1 MYNRALSAA
10 EVAATWN
17 IELGNTPPPVCS
29 FTCTPQVSGTTSLLQ
44 AVSTVNNLIGW
55 SAGAA
60 ATVRRTTDG
69 GTTWTN
75 ANPNP
80 GVITGDVYNMY
91 AINASTCLLTTSPG
105 ATFIYRTTNGGTNW
119 TQVFTQPGGFI
130 DAIVMKDS
138 VNGFAY
144 GDPVATRWSLWKTT
158 NGGVNWDSTGMYL
171 PQAGSEAGWNN
182 AMKVIGNTIWFGTSN
197 TRVYY
202 STNAGATGSW
212 LFGATTGS
220 VNSYSLQFDNTTTG
234 LVGGTAL
241 LRTTNGGANYSTLTA
256 PGTGN
261 ITGLAGGAGTD
272 YWYTRGNNVY
282 ITTNSGD
289 NWVTAYTGTTA
300 LWAVDMQTVSGCPRG
315 WAVGATGTII
325 KIGNDT
331 LVGVTNNN
339 NQIPNS
345 YSLEQNYPNPF
356 NPTTNIKFG
365 IPKSGLVK
373 LVVYDILGRHVT
385 TLVNEVKQAGSFVVN
400 FDASSLASGVY
411 FYKIESKDFV
421 QTKKMLLIK

>member
-1 MYNRALSAA
+1 
-10 EVAATWN
+10 
-17 IELGNTPPPVCS
+17 
-29 FTCTPQVSGTTSLLQ
+29 
-44 AVSTVNNLIGW
+44 
-55 SAGAA
+55 
-60 ATVRRTTDG
+60 
-69 GTTWTN
+69 
-75 ANPNP
+75 
-80 GVITGDVYNMY
+80 
-91 AINASTCLLTTSPG
+91 
-105 ATFIYRTTNGGTNW
+105 
-119 TQVFTQPGGFI
+119 
-130 DAIVMKDS
+130 
-138 VNGFAY
+138 
-144 GDPVATRWSLWKTT
+144 
-158 NGGVNWDSTGMYL
+158 MYL

-356 NPTTNIKFG
+356 NPVTKISFE
-365 IPKSGLVK
+365 IPSAGLVELK
-373 LVVYDILGRHVT
+373 VFDILGREVSVLT
-385 TLVNEVKQAGSFVVN
+385 NEFKQPGSYITY
-400 FDASSLASGVY
+400 FDGSQFASGVY
-411 FYKIESKDFV
+411 FYTLRSGNFTE
-421 QTKKMLLIK
+421 TKKMVLIK